1 MSGALLR
8 SDPLGCAEQR
18 TELLRPQD
26 SNLDLTAPKA
36 VVLPLHQG
44 GSRAGRAPPVCQS
57 RAGGPERAVSI
68 PRQES
73 RATDAHP
80 PPGIMIS
87 MTARDEVDRIVEAW
101 RRERPELDVEPLQ
114 VLSRVSRLARHLDL
128 ARKQAFAASDL
139 ESWEF
144 DVLSALRRAG
154 QPYELSPKALLLQTL
169 VSSGTMTNR
178 IDRLTTR
185 GLVERRTDPND
196 GRSIR
201 VRMTDEG
208 RVRVDRAIDQLMVSE
223 AALLQ
228 RLSRGDQEKLAG
240 LLRTLSADFDD
251 DASEL

>member
-1 MSGALLR
+1 
-8 SDPLGCAEQR
+8 
-18 TELLRPQD
+18 
-26 SNLDLTAPKA
+26 
-36 VVLPLHQG
+36 
-44 GSRAGRAPPVCQS
+44 
-57 RAGGPERAVSI
+57 
-68 PRQES
+68 
-73 RATDAHP
+73 
-80 PPGIMIS
+80 

-154 QPYELSPKALLLQTL
+154 KPYELSPKALLQQTL

-178 IDRLTTR
+178 IDRLTSR

-208 RVRVDRAIDQLMVSE
+208 RGRVDRAMDALMVSE
-223 AALLQ
+223 EALLR
-228 RLSRGDQEKLAG
+228 RLPRADHEKLAG
-240 LLRTLSADFDD
+240 LLRALSTDFDD
-251 DASEL
+251 EASEL